1 MVVIQFT
8 SHDIVVI
15 IDPVATGFSK
25 FLRTRIITKIIIIEY
40 ETVYLFRQ
48 NTYLQNKKHTLTC
61 QVGLVVTD
69 LITSP
74 VVSWEGWEIPPP
86 QHRGSAVILCSTT
99 GVVRPLCSCGD
110 LLLSSA
116 RHCLRLV
123 DVDWNT
129 FSLWMSIFL
138 SFFSFI

>member
-1 MVVIQFT
+1 MQYNE
-8 SHDIVVI
+8 
-15 IDPVATGFSK
+15 PC
-25 FLRTRIITKIIIIEY
+25 
-40 ETVYLFRQ
+40 LFRQ

-74 VVSWEGWEIPPP
+74 VVSWEGWETPPP

-116 RHCLRLV
+116 RLCLRLV

-129 FSLWMSIFL
+129 FSSWMSIFL
-138 SFFSFI
+138 SFFIFI